1 MANRVIERF
10 IALYKLMYSKTDAQH
25 MMTRKE
31 IIDQLK
37 NQGIEMNRQTF
48 SSLLKVMKE
57 NQIDIMEEKSDHYR
71 YCIAERSFDLAEVK
85 LIMDAILSTSAIDEF
100 KSQQLIQKLK
110 LLLSS
115 NQASEVSREL
125 LPVYRKKQYN
135 RYFYQNMD
143 VINEAIAM
151 NKKIRFQYFTYIVND
166 KNELQKVSR
175 KAGKEYIVSPYSFC
189 WEQDNYYVLVS
200 DDRHEG
206 LASYRID
213 RMNYVKLSKENRKAL
228 TDCHLGDL
236 QDLSRYVS
244 KMFSMHSGEN
254 GEWIKAE
261 LEFDEKVL
269 NVIVDKFGEFTVY
282 RRNGSKII
290 ANFDVI
296 ISPVF
301 FSWIFQLGE
310 QICIKGPITLVE
322 AYKNFLN
329 HVLQRYSNK

>member
-143 VINEAIAM
+143 VINEAISD
-151 NKKIRFQYFTYIVND
+151 NK
-166 KNELQKVSR
+166 SR
-175 KAGKEYIVSPYSFC
+175 IPIF
-189 WEQDNYYVLVS
+189 
-200 DDRHEG
+200 
-206 LASYRID
+206 
-213 RMNYVKLSKENRKAL
+213 
-228 TDCHLGDL
+228 HL
-236 QDLSRYVS
+236 Y
-244 KMFSMHSGEN
+244 
-254 GEWIKAE
+254 
-261 LEFDEKVL
+261 
-269 NVIVDKFGEFTVY
+269 
-282 RRNGSKII
+282 
-290 ANFDVI
+290 
-296 ISPVF
+296 
-301 FSWIFQLGE
+301 
-310 QICIKGPITLVE
+310 C
-322 AYKNFLN
+322 
-329 HVLQRYSNK
+329 